1 MIKVVVSNFSCIET
15 ANFELGPIT
24 ILIGPQASGKS
35 IICKLS
41 YFFIDILQ
49 QQARF
54 ISDGTSFD
62 SYKKFIKDK
71 FHEWF
76 PLSAWGEGLFIIEF
90 KAGNCEIRLSRTSYR
105 GVPSDNFRVWTSEAL
120 KAHYAGLLKLKASSS
135 KQSKISDDDF
145 DFELMMTVHDAV
157 RKDLSKLLGNDFIS
171 SQLFV
176 PAGRS
181 FFTSIGKAVS
191 AFEHGGILDP
201 LILNFGRIYAQLRDG
216 SVRFYSK
223 KSPHLNSVTTK
234 LNDIFGGEFKNK
246 GGEEFVLSKDGRRI
260 PLSALSSG
268 QQELLPLI
276 AVLPRL
282 LIHRNDGARM
292 LTYIEEPEAHLFPGA
307 QSKLIEA
314 LGSIVNYSEGS
325 LNMVLTTHSPYV
337 LSKFNNLIKAGQLAE
352 SLGGKKK
359 EDIDKVI
366 PRNCQ
371 MPKQQVRAYAI
382 VDRKLIDIIDSE
394 GLIAADYLDGVSG
407 DISNEFSNLLNIEFS
422 Q

>member
-1 MIKVVVSNFSCIET
+1 MIKVAVSNFSCIES
-15 ANFELGPIT
+15 ADFELGPIT
-24 ILIGPQASGKS
+24 VLIGPQASGKS
-35 IICKLS
+35 ILCKLS

-49 QQARF
+49 QQARL
-54 ISDGTSFD
+54 ISDGVTFD
-62 SYKKFIKDK
+62 SYKNFIKER

-76 PLSAWGEGLFIIEF
+76 PLSAWGDALFVIEF

-105 GVPSDNFRVWTSEAL
+105 SVPSDNFRLWTSESL
-120 KAHYAGLLKLKASSS
+120 KSHYAGLLRIKSNSS

-145 DFELMMTVHDAV
+145 DFELMMTVHDAA
-157 RKDLSKLLGNDFIS
+157 RKDLSKLLGDDFIS
-171 SQLFV
+171 GQLFV

-191 AFEHGGILDP
+191 AFEHGRILDP
-201 LILNFGRIYAQLRDG
+201 LILSFGRIYAQLRDNSIHVYG
-216 SVRFYSK
+216 K
-223 KSPHLNSVTTK
+223 KSPHLKSVATK
-234 LNDIFGGEFKNK
+234 LNDIFGGEFKTK
-246 GGEEFVLSKDGRRI
+246 GSEEFVLSNDGRRI

-282 LIHRNDGARM
+282 LAVRGDGARM

-307 QSKLIEA
+307 QSRLIEA

-337 LSKFNNLIKAGQLAE
+337 LSKFNNLIKAGQLAA
-352 SLGGKKK
+352 SVGTKKK
-359 EDIDKVI
+359 EEIDKII
-366 PRNCQ
+366 PKNCQ
-371 MPKQQVRAYAI
+371 MPKDQVRAYAI
-382 VDRKLIDIIDSE
+382 VDRKLVDIIDSD
-394 GLIAADYLDGVSG
+394 GLIAADYLDEVSG
-407 DISNEFSNLLNIEFS
+407 DISNEFSNLLGIEFS